1 MPKLAM
7 TLALLFP
14 GQGVQHPAMLPWL
27 EDEPAARPVLDGLAV
42 RLGDDWR
49 ARSADAAWATRNRI
63 AQPLIV
69 GLALAAWAAL
79 RSRLAAPAVVAG
91 YSVGEL
97 AACAAVGVFDAAT
110 ALELAS
116 QRAAAMDASG
126 AAVPGGLAAVA
137 GLPVAEV
144 AALCGPYGVTIALR
158 NAADR
163 CVIGGPRDA
172 LQSAMRRL
180 VERGAELTVLPIGV
194 ASHTPAMASATEA
207 FGRTLA
213 PLDLRRPAAL
223 VVTGRDG
230 RGTRDPTVLREA
242 LAAQIS
248 TPVEWATCLETL
260 AERRPRGVLEVGPGS
275 SLARMWTAAFP
286 HIPARSVDE
295 FRHAD
300 AVVAWVEG
308 LGAG

>member
-1 MPKLAM
+1 M

-27 EDEPAARPVLDGLAV
+27 EDEPAARPVLDGLAA

-49 ARSADAAWATRNRI
+49 ARSADATWATRNRV

-69 GLALAAWAAL
+69 GLALGAWAAL
-79 RSRLAAPAVVAG
+79 RSRLPAPAVVAG

-97 AACAAVGVFDAAT
+97 AACAAAGVFDAET
-110 ALELAS
+110 ALGLAS
-116 QRAAAMDASG
+116 ERAVAMDASG
-126 AAVPGGLAAVA
+126 AALPGGLCAVA
-137 GLPVAEV
+137 GLPVREV
-144 AALCGPYGVTIALR
+144 EALCVGHGVAIALR

-163 CVIGGPRDA
+163 CVIGGPHDA
-172 LQSAMRRL
+172 LGRIAPTL
-180 VERGAELTVLPIGV
+180 AGRGAELTPLPIGI

-207 FGRTLA
+207 FGRRLS
-213 PLDLRRPAAL
+213 LVDLRRPEAL

-230 RGTRDPTVLREA
+230 RATRDPAVLREA

-248 TPVEWATCLETL
+248 TTVEWASCLETI
-260 AERRPRGVLEVGPGS
+260 AERRPDVVLEVGPGG
-275 SLARMWTAAFP
+275 SLSRMWTAAFP
-286 HIPARSVDE
+286 EIPARSVDE
-295 FRHAD
+295 FRHAG

-308 LGAG
+308 IGVR